1 MNKTDIIIRE
11 LSKEEL
17 IARKP
22 FSHFGREGTGAFS
35 FSTISDGY
43 WDSAKILL
51 ERMKQDSNNFAI
63 VDSLV
68 YPLFFNYRHSIETYL
83 KLLFFK
89 YGEQTEHAKCKFM
102 ELGHDLQN
110 LWAKLRP
117 YLNKGKKH
125 VGSSI
130 NLDVVEHYIKSINGF
145 DPDSMVMRYPI
156 EKDLKANKEH
166 EYHFDFINFGERMN
180 ELCDSLR
187 QLDYELSNQMLETA
201 SLEELTAYLNVIK
214 KYRTQIDKFLSILKV
229 ESEEESIKT
238 FNIHDFIADIKKH
251 EPSKRDKFLAE
262 CDPDLLILLDNLF
275 YGGRSVNENVI
286 RLDKSPVSRQKE
298 FVRFCN
304 ELLDKDG
311 LCFGIEPEE
320 DQINI
325 FGKTS
330 SALLEA
336 ISTALS
342 ILELKQPN
350 DK

>member
-1 MNKTDIIIRE
+1 MKETDIIIRE
-11 LSKEEL
+11 LTKEEL

-22 FSHFGREGTGAFS
+22 FSHFGWEGTGAFS

-43 WDSAKILL
+43 WNSAKILL
-51 ERMKQDSNNFAI
+51 ERMKEEYNNFAI

-68 YPLFFNYRHSIETYL
+68 YPLFFNYRHSIETFL

-89 YGEQTEHAKCKFM
+89 YGEQTEKARCTFL

-110 LWAKLRP
+110 LWGNLRP
-117 YLNKGKKH
+117 NLNKGKKH

-130 NLDVVEHYIKSINGF
+130 DLNAIEHYIKSINSF
-145 DPDSMVMRYPI
+145 DPDSMIMRYPV
-156 EKDLKANKEH
+156 EKNLEKNKEH

-187 QLDYELSNQMLETA
+187 QLDYELSNQMQGTA
-201 SLEELTAYLNVIK
+201 SLEELSDYLDMVE
-214 KYRTQIDKFLSILKV
+214 KYRPQIDSFLSILEE
-229 ESEEESIKT
+229 ESKEESIKT
-238 FNIHDFIADIKKH
+238 FNINDFIDDIRNYKSSKK
-251 EPSKRDKFLAE
+251 SKFLAE
-262 CDPDLLILLDNLF
+262 CEPDLLILLDNLF
-275 YGGRSVNENVI
+275 YAGRSVNENVV
-286 RLDKSPVSRQKE
+286 RLDKSPVSKQKE

-311 LCFGIEPEE
+311 LCFGIEPKEY
-320 DQINI
+320 QINI

-330 SALLEA
+330 SALFKA

-342 ILELKQPN
+342 ILTLEQPI
-350 DK
+350 D